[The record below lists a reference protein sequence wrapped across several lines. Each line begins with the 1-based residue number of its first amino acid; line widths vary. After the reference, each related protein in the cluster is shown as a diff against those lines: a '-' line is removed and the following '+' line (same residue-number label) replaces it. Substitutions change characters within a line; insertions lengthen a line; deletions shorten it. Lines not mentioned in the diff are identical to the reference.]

1 MAARKSYV
9 RWLFAALTLLF
20 FIVVLVVLERVVSL
34 TPGALWGLR
43 IGLILLG
50 LIAAGAI
57 LWYLRPD
64 HGAETVLDMGDDV
77 LATLN
82 GARARLPRR
91 NLTSLPLVLVVGSE
105 GSTKTSLVA
114 RSGGDPELLAGSS
127 PSQPGELPA
136 PTTAA
141 TVWAM
146 QHSIVVEL
154 TSRLLT
160 DSTRWGKVL
169 RALRAPR
176 AAAAVGKGEAAPRSV
191 LLCVPCDLFY
201 AGSSGQQLAALA
213 TQMRQRLAEASRE
226 LGLALPVYV
235 VFTKMDRIPHFEQWV
250 APFSRDELRA
260 PLGATLPFDATS
272 DSGNYAERLTP
283 RLNAAFQHIVDS
295 LANRRVDVLG
305 RDSVQE
311 RRYAAY
317 ELPRE
322 LRKLMDPAISF
333 LVDLCRP
340 TQLGSSPQLRGFYFV
355 GARPVLVS
363 DVESTPTA
371 ARVQSPVA
379 ADATSIFRSA
389 AAPPVAAPT
398 AASGAT
404 RKIPE
409 WVFLDRLLRDVV
421 LSDGGAASV
430 ASGGVRVQRS
440 RRVLLGAAIAA
451 ALLLLVGVTTSWLSN
466 RAMATRLSHAAEA
479 VASLPVVQSSPGTI
493 AFPSAEALRRLDALR
508 AQLDTV
514 GDYVQ
519 EGPPLYMRFGLW
531 QGPALV
537 EAARPVWYEGFR
549 RQLFGDAFA
558 AIVDS
563 LEALP
568 PTPGPSNDYVTTY
581 SWLKGYLIT
590 TADAER
596 STSEFLAPVLLSSWQ
611 RGVETDADVTSL
623 ARHQFEYYADVLP
636 TYNPFPTAADAAL
649 VSKAR
654 DFLGRYTGGEQIY
667 VNMLAEAN
675 KQIPPVAI
683 PQAPGIITVK
693 PQVAGAFSADGAKF
707 MSEAF
712 TNSDR
717 FFQGE
722 TWVVGEATA
731 SRSVDRA
738 PVIAAIRE
746 RYHAD
751 YVQEWRQVL
760 QSAGVVRPSN
770 VGEAADKLDVVA
782 GTQSPILQVLRTIA
796 VNTSSDSAISAVFQ
810 PVHEVTPP
818 AVVDKYVSEK
828 NQPYMEGL
836 LGLQAALTQVRNMPP
851 VVDTASAQAVSQAAQ
866 TAGGDVTRA
875 RVAAKRVAQGFTLTP
890 EAAPV
895 ASAVEQFMTA
905 PITGVEAVLRTAS
918 STRPPTPRAVAVVP
932 PPAPTPAP
940 AAGGGGGGG
949 GGGVSVAVVLNER
962 GRALCSAM
970 TPVLAKFPFSPDAQ
984 AEASIAEVTALFAP
998 GTGAIAAFQ
1007 QERLA
1012 PFLERDG
1019 DKYTAKPVGDVA
1031 LSANFVSFFN
1041 RAAQVSTALFPDN
1054 ASTLRLRW
1062 MARGITSDEMP
1073 LILLRHGA
1081 SDARFDARTPRNEVV
1096 WPSESGREASL
1107 QATFKRNKPAD
1118 VAKASGEWALF
1129 RLVAQATRF
1138 DGAGRVEWTST
1149 AKDAVPVVVEFDH
1162 PKGIPLLKR
1171 GWLGG
1176 MSCVS
1181 QVTQ

>member
-9 RWLFAALTLLF
+9 RWLFAALTLLV
-20 FIVVLVVLERVVSL
+20 FIVVLVVLERAVTL

-43 IGLILLG
+43 IGLVLLG

-57 LWYLRPD
+57 LWYLRPTD
-64 HGAETVLDMGDDV
+64 GAEPVPDMGDDV
-77 LATLN
+77 LATLD

-91 NLTSLPLVLVVGSE
+91 NLTSLPLVLVVGPE
-105 GSTKTSLVA
+105 GSVKTSLVA
-114 RSGGDPELLAGSS
+114 RSGGDPELLAGSA
-127 PSQPGELPA
+127 PAQPGELPA
-136 PTTAA
+136 PTTSA

-146 QHSIVVEL
+146 QQSIVVEL

-160 DSTRWGKVL
+160 DATRWGKVL

-201 AGSSGQQLAALA
+201 EGSSGQQLSSLA
-213 TQMRQRLAEASRE
+213 TLMRQRLAEASRE

-272 DSGNYAERLTP
+272 DSSNYAERLTP
-283 RLNAAFQHIVDS
+283 RLNSAFQQIVDS

-322 LRKLMDPAISF
+322 LRKLMDPAVAF

-355 GARPVLVS
+355 GARPVLVT

-389 AAPPVAAPT
+389 AAPPVAAT

-409 WVFLDRLLRDVV
+409 WVFLDRLLRNVV

-451 ALLLLVGVTTSWLSN
+451 ALLLIVGVTASWLSN
-466 RAMATRLSHAAEA
+466 RSMAGRLSDAAEA

-519 EGPPLYMRFGLW
+519 EGPPLHMRFGLW
-531 QGPALV
+531 QGPALI

-549 RQLFGDAFA
+549 RQLFADAFA

-611 RGVETDADVTSL
+611 RGVATDADVTSL
-623 ARHQFEYYADVLP
+623 ARQQFEYYADVLP

-649 VSKAR
+649 VTKAR

-712 TNSDR
+712 ANSDR

-770 VGEAADKLDVVA
+770 VGDAADKLDVVA

-796 VNTSSDSAISAVFQ
+796 VNTSGDSAISAVFQ

-851 VVDTASAQAVSQAAQ
+851 VVDTASAQAMSQAAQ

-918 STRPPTPRAVAVVP
+918 STRPPTPRAVAVTP
-932 PPAPTPAP
+932 PPAPAP
-940 AAGGGGGGG
+940 AAGSGGGGG

-962 GRALCSAM
+962 GRALCSSL
-970 TPVLAKFPFSPDAQ
+970 TPLLAKFPFNPEARD
-984 AEASIAEVTALFAP
+984 EASVAEVTAMFAP
-998 GTGAIAAFQ
+998 TTGAIAAFQ

-1012 PFLERDG
+1012 PFLEKSG

-1031 LSANFVSFFN
+1031 LSASFVEFFN
-1041 RAAQVSTALFPDN
+1041 RASTVSAALFPDN
-1054 ASTLRLRW
+1054 ATTLRLRW
-1062 MARGITSDEMP
+1062 MARGVTSSEVP
-1073 LILLRHGA
+1073 LLMLRHGT
-1081 SDARFDARTPRNEVV
+1081 SEARFDARTPRNEVV
-1096 WPSESGREASL
+1096 WPSESGREARL
-1107 QATFKRNKPAD
+1107 DATFKRNRPVTVSSAT
-1118 VAKASGEWALF
+1118 GEWALF

-1138 DGAGRVEWTST
+1138 DGNGRVEWTST

-1176 MSCVS
+1176 MSCVA